1 MREMKRLR
9 VEVVIEIPEATYADD
24 FDSKAS
30 WLLCYAFEHGDASG
44 DFYIYADSDVT
55 IEDFEETE

>member
-9 VEVVIEIPEATYADD
+9 FTAVIEIPEDTFSGEFGSEAY
-24 FDSKAS
+24 
-30 WLLCYAFEHGDASG
+30 WLLCHFFEHGDASG
-44 DFYIYADSDVT
+44 DFYTYSDSDVT